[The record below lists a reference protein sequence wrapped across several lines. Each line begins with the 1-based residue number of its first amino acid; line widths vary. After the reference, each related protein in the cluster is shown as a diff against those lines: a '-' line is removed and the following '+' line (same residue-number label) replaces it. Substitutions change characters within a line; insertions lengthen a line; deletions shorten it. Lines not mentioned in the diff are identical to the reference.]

1 MSLSFAE
8 VYSCHVNDLKNIEH
22 PELQKCIQDMK
33 SFADK
38 FDYYNEEET
47 LKDVYKEQQKWEER
61 KKGVMDDIMKYK
73 PRNN

>member
-1 MSLSFAE
+1 
-8 VYSCHVNDLKNIEH
+8 
-22 PELQKCIQDMK
+22 MK

-61 KKGVMDDIMKYK
+61 KKGVMEDIMKYK
-73 PRNN
+73 HRNN